1 MSASVGGSQPDRLVD
16 YFVVAAYD
24 KTRTIARGA
33 RRAHQCHG
41 QVIQRFPTKDWPDAK
56 FIDGLEHFC
65 QPNGWKLYT
74 SNFEP
79 KFFISVLT
87 DEMGRRHYCACLT
100 FSEAISRQSLAGSA
114 KQGES
119 AGVGGSDEGDDEV
132 EDHLE
137 QRSRDFVNARLQQ
150 DQGHGH
156 PYTYNYI
163 GGAQGHQQLNSISSP
178 GVSFPAVS
186 GHEDIMF
193 APKCLLLLSRHDY
206 PEVLRNILCVIYTV
220 YNECLVGV
228 GGEKLKLENLIGQLL
243 GHVKVPASNGDT
255 NRQNHSYFSLGASDK
270 IMLQP
275 PLNSSMPVTGDRVA
289 HLFLQLG
296 IRNVI
301 ELLMACLTEQKIL
314 FFSQSFARLTDGCL
328 GLISLMFPMRYS
340 HVFIPILPSSLIEVL
355 STPTPFII
363 GIHAAHKPDMSD
375 LLDVIMVDLDGGAIT
390 IPENLKLYMANQT
403 LTNKLRNEL
412 SVVLKPDLQ
421 KADLALTEKP
431 LEKETTSLF
440 MLDKNLRAVILR
452 FFARLLSGYRSCLT
466 AVRIHPECYI
476 TFHKAAFLGLNN
488 VSDYEFLKRFLG
500 SMFFG
505 CFVTERGPPWRR
517 CDVYDI
523 LQSQIKEIDILEYED
538 STKALAHIHQLGE
551 QLHENE
557 DPSLKLGQCQYQ
569 NIPRP
574 APGAMKRVH
583 QPIFPNLDAILIK
596 ELVDK
601 ATRMQTSQSSIPI
614 SPKSLNETVPMSE
627 VSCKPS
633 QPMISNSA
641 RRLQVLRKCIY
652 SIFDN
657 RIAEARKTFPA
668 VLSALKTRQAR
679 IALCNELNEYKS
691 SNNQVVLDH
700 QQFEMVVR
708 LINTALT
715 DDSDMDECGIAYKLM
730 PLSSVFC
737 RQLSLGVTQFV
748 YTLIQDHA
756 VWQNQEF
763 WEASFFSDVQIGI
776 EQLYN
781 SNDLSSQDLST
792 SNSSYSSTNNQRNSS
807 QNADSNDIT
816 LKEEW
821 SGLNSNSNALRV
833 AAVELS
839 KWNHLDEQVKS
850 KLAEAEEKVV
860 FSHIFDY
867 TNRMINLLCPME
879 VSKANRRIGDAHDMS
894 ASNSIAN
901 SVAESDSIDAE
912 SGFEDQEH
920 VEKGEN
926 VAKFV
931 LRFADKVCS
940 ETRITE
946 AHIKSVN
953 QMIRGAVPMHIETL
967 EDVTAQ
973 ALKLPNI
980 FKARIVA
987 PPLLPRE
994 EMITPNGL
1002 RAYLISDGR
1011 EQQLSF
1017 LPAEGA
1023 LFLTTYRIIFRG
1035 IPLSAD
1041 GSETTVTRFFPIS
1054 TLTKEKRFTINEYLV
1069 DIQQQIKEGFQL
1081 RSNTFQLLRLAFDD
1095 EVHIDEIEKLRRN
1108 IQELRYPQ
1116 DPFHLFAFRASGYER
1131 QSYVK
1136 NKQKAKNATIRGIKS
1151 TIKSVSQAAGLR
1163 QNKPGFKT
1171 TLRIMNSSQPDINQP
1186 FHSELNERNLNFD
1199 PSPESSI
1206 DRKSS
1211 KNNGMFT
1218 MSGMK
1223 TLEQHKKTS
1232 YYMDWQRIGLLI
1244 ATSDVNGS
1252 SRSGGL
1258 AGPAGNQGQAVRI
1271 TKVNCTYSVAQSY
1284 PSLFIVPANLT
1295 DDAIKRYSRFH
1306 RQSRF
1311 PIITWKHRYG
1321 SNSLLLRGA
1330 TFHGRGVIGM
1340 IRKTHEDMTAESS
1353 EKTST
1358 IEAEKFFTAI
1368 VRSSMILAGPDALNK
1383 NQGML
1388 ESYSSDNQV
1397 MASHPTLTP
1406 QMSKRGTTMMK
1417 IQDSIP
1423 MVNFGRLTL
1432 GGSNRLGLNSNT
1444 KLRGSQQSLTSIG
1457 SSKSQLYMEK
1467 AQLYVLV
1474 QLHVKS
1480 LRLDPHL
1487 KVEFVPLETIDS
1499 KRIRASFKKLMR
1511 ACMSSSSNL
1520 NEQTYYKTIES
1531 SEWLQGLQNVMQT
1544 AGVVIDLMDTEKASV
1559 MICLEDGWDLTC
1571 QISSIAQLCM
1581 DPFYRTLKGFRVLIE
1596 KEWLAFGHRFNYR
1609 SNLMVDVQDSANFTP
1624 YFLQFLD
1631 IVHQIHSQ
1639 FPMAFEFNQ
1648 YYLRYLAYHHLSCRF
1663 DTFVF
1668 DNEYQRV
1675 QTGCHSMYQGLNPGE
1690 FGRMDANRSS
1700 STSAYMADAYSDDEG
1715 VGLATGGARNLT
1727 LGDKFERGVNSG
1739 KGINLFNY
1747 IEMQSNKS
1755 PVFFNFLYSPDLQHS
1770 YVLRP
1775 HYKVSDL
1782 RIWSYYYSE
1791 ELKMGPSNYEFDL
1804 LNQYDGPYASAT
1816 DQLISTGNRDCLT
1829 TGYDVLEHTD
1839 LSAFNDLLIE
1849 IGHLESQ
1856 LGHVP
1861 QPWQMHWDQ
1870 VDSSRL
1876 TAQAQAET
1884 PPLIMRTPSVNAR
1897 YQSAIAHKS
1906 GTLEILLK
1914 GRMGSK
1920 SNANESAGDNQQNAA
1935 YANYHKFEKYNYTT
1949 PSTCD
1954 FCSGLLWGPRTGLKC
1969 NDCGYNCHE
1978 KCKDNAPK
1986 ACAKKFGA
1994 VPQDKGAIGSKPRT
2008 SDVNLR
2014 EPNPKDTKNP
2024 RLSTRSN
2031 IPPQENDASFPWGT
2045 GRQPNDK
2052 SDENSQIV
2060 YQGYL
2065 YKQVN
2070 MRELNSLP

>member
-1 MSASVGGSQPDRLVD
+1 MLILVP
-16 YFVVAAYD
+16 VPC
-24 KTRTIARGA
+24 G
-33 RRAHQCHG
+33 
-41 QVIQRFPTKDWPDAK
+41 
-56 FIDGLEHFC
+56 DG
-65 QPNGWKLYT
+65 
-74 SNFEP
+74 
-79 KFFISVLT
+79 
-87 DEMGRRHYCACLT
+87 
-100 FSEAISRQSLAGSA
+100 
-114 KQGES
+114 
-119 AGVGGSDEGDDEV
+119 
-132 EDHLE
+132 
-137 QRSRDFVNARLQQ
+137 
-150 DQGHGH
+150 
-156 PYTYNYI
+156 
-163 GGAQGHQQLNSISSP
+163 
-178 GVSFPAVS
+178 
-186 GHEDIMF
+186 
-193 APKCLLLLSRHDY
+193 
-206 PEVLRNILCVIYTV
+206 
-220 YNECLVGV
+220 
-228 GGEKLKLENLIGQLL
+228 
-243 GHVKVPASNGDT
+243 

-275 PLNSSMPVTGDRVA
+275 PLNPSIPATGERVA
-289 HLFLQLG
+289 YLFLQLG
-296 IRNVI
+296 IRNVV

-314 FFSQSFARLTDGCL
+314 FFSRSFARLSDGCL
-328 GLISLMFPMRYS
+328 ALISLMFPMRYS

-363 GIHAAHKPDMSD
+363 GLHAAHKAETED

-390 IPENLKLYMANQT
+390 IPENLKLHMANQT
-403 LTNKLRNEL
+403 LVNKMLYEL
-412 SVVLKPDLQ
+412 SVILKPDLQ
-421 KADLALTEKP
+421 KADLAFV
-431 LEKETTSLF
+431 ETHPQSESKSLF
-440 MLDKNLRAVILR
+440 MLDKNLRAVVLR
-452 FFARLLSGYRSCLT
+452 FFARLLGGYRSCLT
-466 AVRIHPECYI
+466 AVRIHPDCYI

-488 VSDYEFLKRFLG
+488 VNDYEFLKRFLG

-517 CDVYDI
+517 CDVYDF
-523 LQSQIKEIDILEYED
+523 LQSQMKEIDLQEYED
-538 STKALAHIHQLGE
+538 TSTVLTHIHELGE
-551 QLHENE
+551 RLHENE
-557 DPSLKLGQCQYQ
+557 DPSLKSGQCQYQ
-569 NIPRP
+569 NIPKP
-574 APGAMKRVH
+574 APGAMRRVH
-583 QPIFPNLDAILIK
+583 QPIFPNLDANLIK

-601 ATRMQTSQSSIPI
+601 ATRIQTSQSSIPI
-614 SPKSLNETVPMSE
+614 SPKSFNETVPMSE
-627 VSCKPS
+627 VSSKPTQS
-633 QPMISNSA
+633 SISNSA
-641 RRLQVLRKCIY
+641 RRIQVLRKCIY

-691 SNNQVVLDH
+691 SSNQVNLEH

-708 LINTALT
+708 LMNTALT

-737 RQLSLGVTQFV
+737 RQLSRGVTQFV

-763 WEASFFSDVQIGI
+763 WEASFFSDVQTGI

-781 SNDLSSQDLST
+781 ADESVASEYTSPNNKLSSSHNSQG
-792 SNSSYSSTNNQRNSS
+792 NSSLLSDGQILPNR
-807 QNADSNDIT
+807 
-816 LKEEW
+816 EEW
-821 SGLNSNSNALRV
+821 TGLNSNSNALRV
-833 AAVELS
+833 TANELS
-839 KWNHLDEQVKS
+839 KWNNFDEKMRT
-850 KLAEAEEKVV
+850 KLAEDEEKVV

-879 VSKANRRIGDAHDMS
+879 LNKNNRRIGPQDMS

-901 SVAESDSIDAE
+901 SYADSDSIDAE

-920 VEKGEN
+920 VEKGED
-926 VAKFV
+926 VTKFV
-931 LRFADKVCS
+931 LRFADKVSS

-946 AHIKSVN
+946 DHIKSVN
-953 QMIRGAVPMHIETL
+953 QMIRGAVPMHIEQL
-967 EDVTAQ
+967 EDVTAH

-1035 IPLSAD
+1035 TPLSAD

-1069 DIQQQIKEGFQL
+1069 EIQQQIKEGFQL
-1081 RSNTFQLLRLAFDD
+1081 RSNTFQLLKLAFDD
-1095 EVHIDEIEKLRRN
+1095 EVHLDEIEKLRRS

-1116 DPFHLFAFRASGYER
+1116 DHFQLFAFRAGGYDR

-1136 NKQKAKNATIRGIKS
+1136 NSKKAKNSTIRGLASK
-1151 TIKSVSQAAGLR
+1151 TIKNMSQAAGLR
-1163 QNKPGFKT
+1163 QSKPGFTK

-1186 FHSELNERNLNFD
+1186 YSSEIMERNLNFD

-1206 DRKSS
+1206 DRKG
-1211 KNNGMFT
+1211 KNNGAFT
-1218 MSGMK
+1218 LSGIK

-1232 YYMDWQRIGLLI
+1232 YFMDWQRIGLI
-1244 ATSDVNGS
+1244 PSSSDSNGS
-1252 SRSGGL
+1252 ARSGAHLGV
-1258 AGPAGNQGQAVRI
+1258 AGTQGMAVRI
-1271 TKVNCTYSVAQSY
+1271 TKVNIGYSVVQTY
-1284 PSLFIVPANLT
+1284 PSLFIVPANLA

-1306 RQSRF
+1306 KQSRF
-1311 PIITWKHRYG
+1311 PVITWKHKLG
-1321 SNSLLLRGA
+1321 CNSLLIRGS
-1330 TFHGRGVIGM
+1330 TFYGRGVIGM
-1340 IRKTHEDMTAESS
+1340 IRKTHDDMTAESS
-1353 EKTST
+1353 EKTSA

-1368 VRSSMILAGPDALNK
+1368 VRASMMLAGVDALNR
-1383 NQGML
+1383 NHGML
-1388 ESYSSDNQV
+1388 ESYSSDYPMMSGN
-1397 MASHPTLTP
+1397 PTLTP
-1406 QMSKRGTTMMK
+1406 QMSKRGSTMMK

-1432 GGSNRLGLNSNT
+1432 GGSNRHGLNTSA
-1444 KLRGSQQSLTSIG
+1444 KMRGSQLSLTSIG
-1457 SSKSQLYMEK
+1457 SSKSQLVMEK

-1499 KRIRASFKKLMR
+1499 RRIRASFKKLMR

-1520 NEQTYYKTIES
+1520 AEQTFYKTIES

-1544 AGVVIDLMDTEKASV
+1544 TGVVIDLMDTEKASV
-1559 MICLEDGWDLTC
+1559 MICLEEGSDLTC
-1571 QISSIAQLCM
+1571 QISSLAQLCM
-1581 DPFYRTLKGFRVLIE
+1581 DPFYRTLKGFRVLVE

-1609 SNLMVDVQDSANFTP
+1609 SNLMTDIHDSGNFTP

-1631 IVHQIHSQ
+1631 IVHQIHCQ

-1663 DTFVF
+1663 DTFIF

-1675 QTGCHSMYQGLNPGE
+1675 QAGCHFMYHGSNPAE
-1690 FGRMDANRSS
+1690 YGRMDYPRTVSG
-1700 STSAYMADAYSDDEG
+1700 STTYLGDTYSDDESS
-1715 VGLATGGARNLT
+1715 GLGKHT
-1727 LGDKFERGVNSG
+1727 LGEKFERRSSVGG
-1739 KGINLFNY
+1739 MGINLFNY
-1747 IEMQSNKS
+1747 IDMQNNKS
-1755 PVFFNFLYSPDLQHS
+1755 PIFFNFTYSPDQQHTQ
-1770 YVLRP
+1770 VLRP

-1804 LNQYDGPYASAT
+1804 LNQFDGPYASAT
-1816 DQLISTGNRDCLT
+1816 DQLITTGNRDCLT
-1829 TGYDVLEHTD
+1829 TGYDVLEHSD
-1839 LSAFNDLLIE
+1839 LSSFNELLIE

-1856 LGHVP
+1856 LGHHP

-1870 VDSSRL
+1870 VDSSRITSL
-1876 TAQAQAET
+1876 IQAET
-1884 PPLIMRTPSVNAR
+1884 PPLIMRTPSVNAK
-1897 YQSAIAHKS
+1897 YQSHIAHKS

-1920 SNANESAGDNQQNAA
+1920 MNANDGAGESQTNAA
-1935 YANYHKFEKYNYTT
+1935 YANHHKFEKYNFTT
-1949 PSTCD
+1949 PSSCD
-1954 FCSGLLWGPRTGLKC
+1954 FCNGLLWGPRTGLKC
-1969 NDCGYNCHE
+1969 NECGYNCHE

-1986 ACAKKFGA
+1986 ACGKKFAG
-1994 VPQDKGAIGSKPRT
+1994 VPQERGVSGQDIRPVPRKSEPYDSNYSKQPSKKT
-2008 SDVNLR
+2008 LPF
-2014 EPNPKDTKNP
+2014 E
-2024 RLSTRSN
+2024 
-2031 IPPQENDASFPWGT
+2031 EAAPWGQ
-2045 GRQPNDK
+2045 GRNANDK
-2052 SDENSQIV
+2052 SSENSQIE

-2065 YKQVN
+2065 YKQVIYPN
-2070 MRELNSLP
+2070 Y